1 MYIGASH
8 SHHAAAAILLEAVR
22 DIGFVNNADG
32 KNHSVPCSRGD
43 YRGLGLF
50 CVI

>member
-43 YRGLGLF
+43 YRGLGLWL
-50 CVI
+50 IA